1 MSLYTTIEPIIDSLI
16 SIRKMENF
24 LVFDIKIPR
33 KWKLLKKFIKED
45 KFLDNGLID
54 DDFRSVSFICEVS
67 ETEIE
72 ETQKSIIGIINFN
85 VELEEKELLLEN
97 KINELKGIFEKEN
110 LDSLKK
116 LEFKM
121 KTIKESKTAQSNL
134 IIDEKS

>member
-85 VELEEKELLLEN
+85 IELEEKELLLEN

>member
-1 MSLYTTIEPIIDSLI
+1 
-16 SIRKMENF
+16 MENF
-24 LVFDIKIPR
+24 LVFDIKIHR

-85 VELEEKELLLEN
+85 IELEEKELLLEN

>member
-1 MSLYTTIEPIIDSLI
+1 
-16 SIRKMENF
+16 MENF